1 MVSESD
7 VRRDAA
13 GTQKPF
19 AIAVCDVNG
28 LKHINDT
35 LGHKAGDDY
44 IRSAARFIGDIFTH
58 SPVFRMGGDEFVV
71 ILTDR
76 DFDSRGELMKTL
88 HDESV
93 RHIAEGQVVVS
104 GGISD
109 FIPGEDVSSHAVF
122 DRADALMYEEKKALK
137 SLGAKTR

>member
-1 MVSESD
+1 M
-7 VRRDAA
+7 
-13 GTQKPF
+13 
-19 AIAVCDVNG
+19 NG

-109 FIPGEDVSSHAVF
+109 FIPGEDVSSHAAF